1 MEIKDPKESANFIA
15 NVADHVK
22 INDEGVEKCAQEIL
36 KRVND
41 KRLSLSLKLYKD
53 SGVHPLDIEDK
64 DIEWVFVVS
73 ALNFSFWE
81 EPGDKPYLVT
91 YKGKTHH
98 GYMSMCAAINRCLD
112 QGVNLTEPKVYG
124 NITEDQLNCY
134 LMGDNAVPIP
144 MLKERLQCLHDIA
157 QVLNDKYAGKFA
169 NCLRECSSA
178 QELLKRTVEEFP
190 CFDDSHFY
198 KAKKLAIHK
207 RAQILVADLWQLFE
221 GKGLCQFEDI
231 NSISMFADYRVPQ
244 SLLYFGAFSYSDEL
258 MTYLKSDRHMESGDP
273 KEVEIR
279 GCSIEATERIVKRV
293 NELSVPINSIQVDNF
308 LWGFRREKVEEM
320 NAFPFHRVRSIYY

>member
-1 MEIKDPKESANFIA
+1 MGIMEIKDPKESANFIA

-198 KAKKLAIHK
+198 KL
-207 RAQILVADLWQLFE
+207 RNWPY
-221 GKGLCQFEDI
+221 
-231 NSISMFADYRVPQ
+231 ISGPK
-244 SLLYFGAFSYSDEL
+244 SWWLTFGN
-258 MTYLKSDRHMESGDP
+258 YLKV
-273 KEVEIR
+273 K
-279 GCSIEATERIVKRV
+279 GCVNSKISIAYPCLQIIE
-293 NELSVPINSIQVDNF
+293 
-308 LWGFRREKVEEM
+308 FRK
-320 NAFPFHRVRSIYY
+320 AFYISEPFPTRTN